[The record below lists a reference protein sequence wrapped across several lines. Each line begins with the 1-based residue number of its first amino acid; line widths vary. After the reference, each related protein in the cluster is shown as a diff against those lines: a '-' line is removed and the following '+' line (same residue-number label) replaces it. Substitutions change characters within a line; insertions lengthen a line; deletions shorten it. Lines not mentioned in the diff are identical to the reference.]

1 MHLYCLCLYCP
12 SVCVVSLSVLLL
24 EIYSLRKREGPLANV
39 IPALDSEV
47 HVKTAESGFQS
58 ANIVVYFVLNNLR
71 WDVVLCCVAICWI
84 VDNSCLKFFSRRKDC
99 EDTKGVIGRHKS
111 VMNRYYNVQKAKRS
125 TIYCHKT
132 KNTST

>member
-1 MHLYCLCLYCP
+1 
-12 SVCVVSLSVLLL
+12 VVSLSVLLL

-71 WDVVLCCVAICWI
+71 
-84 VDNSCLKFFSRRKDC
+84 
-99 EDTKGVIGRHKS
+99 
-111 VMNRYYNVQKAKRS
+111 
-125 TIYCHKT
+125 
-132 KNTST
+132 